1 MEHNNLESLVVE
13 GEKGTFYIPSVH
25 FDAETGHCRMEGESY
40 LENTWNFYEKLLN
53 WLKAFAETSQP
64 IQFDFKLAYFNTS
77 SSKGILQLLE
87 FLENYEEQGAE
98 VTINWYYPSH
108 DEDLKEEAEDFMI
121 DTNLKIN
128 MYPTE

>member
-1 MEHNNLESLVVE
+1 MKDNRLESLNIS
-13 GEKGTFYIPSVH
+13 GEKGDFYIPFVN
-25 FDAETGHCRMEGESY
+25 FDAETGVCLMEGESY
-40 LENTWNFYEKLLN
+40 LENTWDFYENLLN
-53 WLKAFAETSQP
+53 WLKAYAATKRP

-87 FLENYEEQGAE
+87 FLEKYEAE
-98 VTINWYYPSH
+98 GGEVSVNWYYPSH

-128 MYPTE
+128 MYAV

>member
-1 MEHNNLESLVVE
+1 MEAKKLETLIIE
-13 GEKGTFYIPSVH
+13 GEKGDFYIPSVR
-25 FDAETGHCRMEGESY
+25 FNADTGVCLMEGESY
-40 LENTWNFYEKLLN
+40 LENTWDFYEKLLN
-53 WLKAFAETSQP
+53 WLKAFAQTERP

-87 FLENYEEQGAE
+87 FLEKYEDEGGQIT
-98 VTINWYYPSH
+98 VNWYYPSH

-128 MYPTE
+128 MYAV